1 MLKRKY
7 SLLNPQNLTTIFLV
21 ILLIIL
27 PQILIDDS
35 HNFPIPTEIIE
46 RKKDRKLFKQ
56 NRKEWMENM
65 HRSSSDVDWR
75 QMDANTRKNKFI
87 SNFYKFNYTFLI
99 G

>member
-7 SLLNPQNLTTIFLV
+7 SILNPQNLTTIFLV

-46 RKKDRKLFKQ
+46 RKKDRNLFKQ

-65 HRSSSDVDWR
+65 HRSCIDLHQTLTGGKWMQVHARINSS
-75 QMDANTRKNKFI
+75 QI
-87 SNFYKFNYTFLI
+87 H
-99 G
+99 